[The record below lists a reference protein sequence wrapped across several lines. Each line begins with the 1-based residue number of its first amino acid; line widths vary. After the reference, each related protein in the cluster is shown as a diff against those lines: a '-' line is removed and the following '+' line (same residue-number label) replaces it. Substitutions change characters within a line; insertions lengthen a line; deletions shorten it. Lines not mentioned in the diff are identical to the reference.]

1 MIPNTGMTQEDFDK
15 FLDKIEIEKQNNKGY
30 RVVDNR
36 VAGYVD
42 GVDSLEQAIN
52 FILATER
59 FRFIT
64 MSDNVGVEF
73 EELFGE
79 NRELAELKLKDTIT
93 EAILSDDRVEEISF
107 FGITRISRNTFK
119 IELEI
124 KSNIGDSIVI
134 VKEVDVND

>member
-42 GVDSLEQAIN
+42 GVDSLEQAIS

-59 FRFIT
+59 FRFLT

-134 VKEVDVND
+134 IKEVDVND

>member
-42 GVDSLEQAIN
+42 GVDSLEQAIS

-134 VKEVDVND
+134 IKEVDVND

>member
-36 VAGYVD
+36 VSGYVD
-42 GVDSLEQAIN
+42 GVDSLEQAIS

-79 NRELAELKLKDTIT
+79 NRDLAELKLKDTIT

-124 KSNIGDSIVI
+124 KNNIGDSIVI

>member
-42 GVDSLEQAIN
+42 GVDSLEQAIS

-73 EELFGE
+73 EDLFGE
-79 NRELAELKLKDTIT
+79 NRDLAELKLKDTIT

>member
-42 GVDSLEQAIN
+42 GVDSLEQAIS

-79 NRELAELKLKDTIT
+79 NRDLAELKLKDTIT

-124 KSNIGDSIVI
+124 KNNIGDSIVI

>member
-42 GVDSLEQAIN
+42 GVDSLEQAIS

>member
-42 GVDSLEQAIN
+42 GVDSLEQAIS

-73 EELFGE
+73 EGLFGE

-124 KSNIGDSIVI
+124 KNNIGDSIVI

>member
-42 GVDSLEQAIN
+42 GVDSLEQAIS

-59 FRFIT
+59 FRFLT